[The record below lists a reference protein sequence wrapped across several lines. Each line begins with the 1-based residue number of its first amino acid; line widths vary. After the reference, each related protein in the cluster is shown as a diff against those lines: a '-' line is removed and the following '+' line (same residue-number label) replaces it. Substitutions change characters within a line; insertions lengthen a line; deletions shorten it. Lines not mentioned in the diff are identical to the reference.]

1 MYANENYRKVKEKI
15 EELRSRAISSAAMRD
30 EEVRAKSEAIRTIDE
45 ELNMTGPELFRAACG
60 GLDIAPIKEKNQR
73 LQKKRKEELVK
84 LGYPEDYTEP
94 KFTCPLC
101 SDTGSVDMKLCSCF
115 KKMLITENIKTSG
128 IGRLIDKQSFEN
140 FDLERYRADSELY
153 EHMKINVAKARAFAE
168 SFVKPYGNLLLMGRT
183 GVGKTHISTSIAKT
197 VIESGYNV
205 IYDSS
210 QNIVSDFECD
220 RFKSGYGPYEP
231 KADKYLECDL
241 LIIDDLGTE
250 FVNQFTISC
259 LYNLIN
265 TRQNRALPTV
275 VSTNLSTEELI
286 TKYEGRISSRLL
298 GAGVT
303 VLMFDGDDYRIY
315 AERRRNK

>member
-15 EELRSRAISSAAMRD
+15 EELRNRAISSAAMRD
-30 EEVRAKSEAIRTIDE
+30 EEVRAASDVIRVIDE
-45 ELNMTGPELFRAACG
+45 ELSKTGPELFRAACG

-73 LQKKRKEELVK
+73 LQKKRREELVK

-94 KFTCPLC
+94 KFTCPRC

-115 KKMLITENIKTSG
+115 KKMLITENIKSSG
-128 IGRLIDKQSFEN
+128 IGSLIERQSFDN
-140 FDLERYRADSELY
+140 FDIERYRADSELY
-153 EHMKINVAKARAFAE
+153 EHMKINVAKAKKFAE
-168 SFVKPYGNLLLMGRT
+168 SFGKPYGNLLLMGKT
-183 GVGKTHISTSIAKT
+183 GVGKTHISTSIAKV

-210 QNIVSDFECD
+210 QNIVSDFEAD

-315 AERRRNK
+315 AERRKK

>member
-1 MYANENYRKVKEKI
+1 MYVNENYRKVKEKI
-15 EELRSRAISSAAMRD
+15 EGLRTRAISSAAMRD
-30 EEVRAKSEAIRTIDE
+30 EEVRAKSEAIRVIDE
-45 ELNMTGPELFRAACG
+45 ELSKTGPELFRAACG
-60 GLDIAPIKEKNQR
+60 GLDITPIREKNQR
-73 LQKKRKEELVK
+73 LQKKRAEELVR

-94 KFTCPLC
+94 KFSCQLC

-115 KKMLITENIKTSG
+115 KKMLITENIKSSG
-128 IGRLIDKQSFEN
+128 IGSLIEKQSFDN
-140 FDLERYRADSELY
+140 FDTERYRAEPELY
-153 EHMKINVAKARAFAE
+153 EHMKINVAKAKKFAE
-168 SFVKPYGNLLLMGRT
+168 SFGKPYGNLLLMGKT
-183 GVGKTHISTSIAKT
+183 GVGKTHISTSIAKV

-205 IYDSS
+205 LYDSS
-210 QNIVSDFECD
+210 QNIVSDFEAD

-275 VSTNLSTEELI
+275 VSTNLTTEELI

-315 AERRRNK
+315 AERRKK

>member
-1 MYANENYRKVKEKI
+1 
-15 EELRSRAISSAAMRD
+15 
-30 EEVRAKSEAIRTIDE
+30 
-45 ELNMTGPELFRAACG
+45 
-60 GLDIAPIKEKNQR
+60 
-73 LQKKRKEELVK
+73 
-84 LGYPEDYTEP
+84 
-94 KFTCPLC
+94 
-101 SDTGSVDMKLCSCF
+101 MKLCSCF
-115 KKMLITENIKTSG
+115 KKMLITENIKSSG
-128 IGRLIDKQSFEN
+128 IGSLIERQSFDN
-140 FDLERYRADSELY
+140 FDIERYRADSELY
-153 EHMKINVAKARAFAE
+153 EHMKINVAKAKKFAE
-168 SFVKPYGNLLLMGRT
+168 SFGKPYGNLLLMGKT
-183 GVGKTHISTSIAKT
+183 GVGKTHISTSIAKV

-210 QNIVSDFECD
+210 QNIVSDFEAD

-315 AERRRNK
+315 AERRKK